1 MTSSGSVTAVPEQI
15 ANHPKATLRW
25 LVGSVFVAWLII
37 EGHSRHCLCLSL
49 ESIGVDVRVGAGG
62 RYQFYGRGVVHLYL
76 G

>member
-1 MTSSGSVTAVPEQI
+1 MTSSGSVTAVLEQI
-15 ANHPKATLRW
+15 ANHPKATLLRW
-25 LVGSVFVAWLII
+25 LVGSVLCLWLI
-37 EGHSRHCLCLSL
+37 ERHSRHCLSL